1 MTPFS
6 YECFS
11 QFVGFISL
19 LKFFAEFARGGD
31 LTKLLHER
39 KFLEERD
46 VRMYVA
52 ELVLA
57 LTGLHRVSF
66 FIIACGGGG
75 GTEGR

>member
-1 MTPFS
+1 M
-6 YECFS
+6 
-11 QFVGFISL
+11 
-19 LKFFAEFARGGD
+19 LKFLADFVRGGD
-31 LTKLLHER
+31 LSRLLHER

-66 FIIACGGGG
+66 IIACGGGG
-75 GTEGR
+75 GTE